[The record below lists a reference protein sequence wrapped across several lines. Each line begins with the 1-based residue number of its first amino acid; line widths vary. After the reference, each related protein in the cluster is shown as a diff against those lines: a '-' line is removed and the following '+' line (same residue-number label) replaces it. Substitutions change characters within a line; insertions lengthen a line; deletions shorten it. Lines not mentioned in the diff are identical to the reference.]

1 MDFGIE
7 LKRIPGTILDRT
19 QMGDVTGEE
28 FLDKIFYISKGIML
42 AQIREIAGLDGS
54 TLQNWLKR
62 GWVVNPKNKM
72 YNRDQLS
79 RILIINMMRDTMQ
92 LCDISFLLTY
102 VNGDAE
108 TVEDDIIPESRMYG
122 YICRL
127 VDLLVGHVEITQETL
142 AGLIDECTA
151 DYEEKFP
158 GARERLHKALE
169 IIMMS
174 YYAAMIKKRADS
186 LVNGLKEGY
195 PDPCLKKRS

>member
-1 MDFGIE
+1 MDFGIQ
-7 LKRIPGTILDRT
+7 LDHIPGTILDRK
-19 QMGDVTGEE
+19 QMGDVTGQE
-28 FLDKIFYISKGIML
+28 FLDKIFYITKGIML
-42 AQIREIAGLDGS
+42 AQIRDIAGVDGS

-72 YNRDQLS
+72 YDRDQLA
-79 RILIINMMRDTMQ
+79 RILIINMMRNTMQ

-108 TVEDDIIPESRMYG
+108 RVEDDIVSESRLYD

-127 VDLLVGHVEITQETL
+127 VDSLVGRVDVTQETL
-142 AGLIDECTA
+142 AELVEACIA
-151 DYEEKFP
+151 DYSERFP

-174 YYAAMIKKRADS
+174 YYAAMIKRRADG
-186 LVNGLKEGY
+186 LVTALKQQ
-195 PDPCLKKRS
+195 

>member
-1 MDFGIE
+1 MDFGIQ
-7 LKRIPGTILDRT
+7 LDHIPGTILDRKK
-19 QMGDVTGEE
+19 MGDVTGQE

-42 AQIREIAGLDGS
+42 AQIRDIAGVDGS

-72 YNRDQLS
+72 YNRDQLA

-108 TVEDDIIPESRMYG
+108 RVEDDIISESRLYD

-127 VDLLVGHVEITQETL
+127 VDSLVGRVDVTQETL
-142 AGLIDECTA
+142 SELVDTCIA
-151 DYEEKFP
+151 DYEEKFS

-174 YYAAMIKKRADS
+174 YYAAMIKRRADS
-186 LVNGLKEGY
+186 LVTALKEQ
-195 PDPCLKKRS
+195 

>member
-7 LKRIPGTILDRT
+7 LKTIPGTILDRE
-19 QMGDVTGEE
+19 QLGNVTGEE
-28 FLDKIFYISKGIML
+28 FLDKIFFISKGIML
-42 AQIREIAGLDGS
+42 AQIREIAGLDGT

-72 YNRDQLS
+72 YNRDQLA

-108 TVEDDIIPESRMYG
+108 TVEDDIIPESRLYG

-127 VDLLVGHVEITQETL
+127 VELLVGHVEVTRETL

-158 GARERLHKALE
+158 GARERLHAALE

-174 YYAAMIKKRADS
+174 HYAAMIKKRADT
-186 LVNGLKEGY
+186 LVSALKEGQI
-195 PDPCLKKRS
+195 DPCKKG

>member
-1 MDFGIE
+1 MDFGIQ
-7 LKRIPGTILDRT
+7 LDHIPGTILERKK
-19 QMGDVTGEE
+19 MGNVTGQE
-28 FLDKIFYISKGIML
+28 FLDKIFYITNGIML
-42 AQIREIAGLDGS
+42 AQIRDIAGVDGS

-72 YNRDQLS
+72 YNRDQLA

-108 TVEDDIIPESRMYG
+108 RVEDDIISESRLYD

-127 VDLLVGHVEITQETL
+127 EDSLVGHVDVTQETL
-142 AGLIDECTA
+142 SELVEECIS
-151 DYEEKFP
+151 DYEERFP

-174 YYAAMIKKRADS
+174 YYAAMIKRRADS
-186 LVNGLKEGY
+186 LVAALKEQ
-195 PDPCLKKRS
+195 

>member
-1 MDFGIE
+1 MDFGIQ
-7 LKRIPGTILDRT
+7 LDHIPGTILDRKK
-19 QMGDVTGEE
+19 MGDVTGQE
-28 FLDKIFYISKGIML
+28 FLDKIFYITNGIML
-42 AQIREIAGLDGS
+42 AQIRDIAGVDGS

-72 YNRDQLS
+72 YNRDQLA

-108 TVEDDIIPESRMYG
+108 RVEDDIISESQLYD

-127 VDLLVGHVEITQETL
+127 VDSLVGRVDVTQETL
-142 AGLIDECTA
+142 SALVDRCID

-158 GARERLHKALE
+158 GARARLHKALE

-174 YYAAMIKKRADS
+174 YYAAMIKRRADG
-186 LVNGLKEGY
+186 LVTALKEQ
-195 PDPCLKKRS
+195 